1 MIEQEQS
8 RRRERKEMKEGV
20 KNMLNKERRA
30 AHDNENFC
38 LEIEIPVSEFK
49 EFQLWNIRD
58 AVSIVSAS
66 ASPSALSFLLCQGRK
81 LDEKFKATK
90 KQKRQ
95 AAITA
100 AAGKDGRGGVRGRR
114 EIKFN

>member
-1 MIEQEQS
+1 MEKKGIK
-8 RRRERKEMKEGV
+8 ERV
-20 KNMLNKERRA
+20 NKKRRA

-66 ASPSALSFLLCQGRK
+66 ASASPSALSFLLCQRRK

-90 KQKRQ
+90 KQKSQ

-100 AAGKDGRGGVRGRR
+100 AAGKDGRGWVKGESEDGEKLNLIR
-114 EIKFN
+114 N